1 MIMRKLIALV
11 LVVGFTL
18 LSLDCA
24 LAMPSE
30 SPQKAAEI
38 EKEIIGTPP
47 SVEERRKAIQ
57 EKREKGNTDKFFNEL
72 DGDKDN
78 KVSLDEFLMP
88 MRSRFKSIDSNQD
101 GFITREE
108 FEISFE
114 KHQKTRMK
122 SMRKRPDGT
131 MPNRMPPQMPPK

>member
-11 LVVGFTL
+11 LGVGFTL

-24 LAMPSE
+24 LAVPSE
-30 SPQKAAEI
+30 SSKKAAEL
-38 EKEIIGTPP
+38 ETEIIGTPP
-47 SVEERRKAIQ
+47 SVDEKRKDIQ
-57 EKREKGNTDKFFNEL
+57 EKRKKGTTDKFFNEL

>member
-11 LVVGFTL
+11 LGVGFTL

-24 LAMPSE
+24 LAMTSE
-30 SPQKAAEI
+30 SPKKAAEI
-38 EKEIIGTPP
+38 DKEIIGTPP
-47 SVEERRKAIQ
+47 SVEERSKAIQ
-57 EKREKGNTDKFFNEL
+57 GKKKKGTTDKFFNEL

-78 KVSLDEFLMP
+78 KVSLDEFLVP

-101 GFITREE
+101 GVITREE

-114 KHQKTRMK
+114 KHQKTRIK
-122 SMRKRPDGT
+122 SMRKRPGGT

>member
-1 MIMRKLIALV
+1 MKKRK
-11 LVVGFTL
+11 
-18 LSLDCA
+18 
-24 LAMPSE
+24 
-30 SPQKAAEI
+30 K
-38 EKEIIGTPP
+38 GT
-47 SVEERRKAIQ
+47 
-57 EKREKGNTDKFFNEL
+57 TDKFFNEL